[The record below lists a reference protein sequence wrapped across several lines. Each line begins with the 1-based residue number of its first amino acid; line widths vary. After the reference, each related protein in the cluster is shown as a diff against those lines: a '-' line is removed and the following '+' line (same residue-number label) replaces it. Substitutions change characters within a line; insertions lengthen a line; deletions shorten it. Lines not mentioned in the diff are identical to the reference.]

1 MPAMTLVQ
9 QPNPALPLTESSLW
23 DVLPSMAAV
32 LSDEG
37 HLLRSNRAFD
47 RYLSQRVPSMASR
60 IEHQC
65 QWLNESSCQALLEA
79 LAKRQDFRL
88 LVYPRAQPGPDDVP
102 PCFECE
108 ARWLPLEASYSCV
121 LHDVARAHHTAQLL
135 EAQAQQFKLLA
146 NNVPVL
152 IAYYDAI
159 NFTCQFANS
168 QYACTFGWDENSI
181 IGRTFAEIIGEE
193 AAAQI
198 QPQVNRV
205 LQTHKGVSYERQ
217 LPTGGGGIKHIEVN
231 LLPHL
236 DNRGIP
242 VGGYV
247 LISDITRHRV
257 AEQALRE
264 SEERLAKFM
273 QASAEGIVFH
283 QNGVV
288 TDANPPICELLGYE
302 LNELLGRRTLDFIAP
317 DHLDKVATVMAAGQE
332 TTYESVLIDK
342 LGRRLPVEFIV
353 RTITRHGEK
362 LRMTVVRDLRDREAA
377 RARIHHQAH
386 HDALTGLP
394 NRTAFMERLDNLIAA
409 SRSNSR
415 KGDAVQ
421 SMALLFIDLDHF
433 KRVNDSLGHLAGD
446 VLLRTVAK
454 RITGCLRQS
463 DLVARFG
470 GDEFMVLLPQMS
482 SRAEVE
488 DVASKLLS
496 EVEAPVYVESWP
508 LSVTPSVGIALFPE
522 DGTTADALI
531 KNADTAM
538 YQAKARGRA
547 SCCFFT
553 PEMASN
559 AYADLVME
567 GELAQALERGEFEL
581 YFQPQV
587 RADRRALVG
596 VEALIRWHHP
606 TRGLLMPDDFIP
618 VAEQQRLM
626 LPIGQWVLR
635 EAARAA
641 TLWQQ
646 QGLQV
651 GPVAVNLSNVQFQSG
666 GFVEAVA
673 TLLAEEG
680 TQGAWIEFE
689 LTERMLM
696 DDLPGVQRRLRQL
709 SALGIL
715 ISVDDFGTGYSSL
728 GHLKELPID
737 KMKIDRSFVHD
748 LPTDSDSAA
757 IACAIIQMARSLGI
771 TVMAEGVETEAQ
783 CKFLANQGCHELQ
796 GDLISKPL
804 SAADLKA
811 WVLARGMAERDVAIS
826 PSP

>member
-1 MPAMTLVQ
+1 MTLLQKPSPV
-9 QPNPALPLTESSLW
+9 AEPLTDAALW
-23 DVLPSMAAV
+23 DALPSMAV
-32 LSDEG
+32 MLSPDGE
-37 HLLRSNRAFD
+37 LLRSNRAFD
-47 RYLSQRVPSMASR
+47 RYLSQRVPTIATR
-60 IEHQC
+60 IEHKC
-65 QWLNESSCQALLEA
+65 QWLSETSCQALLDA
-79 LAKRQDFRL
+79 LARREDFRL
-88 LVYPRAQPGPDDVP
+88 LVYPRSKHVPDEVP
-102 PCFECE
+102 ACFECE
-108 ARWLPLEASYSCV
+108 AQWLPDDNTYSCV
-121 LHDVARAHHTAQLL
+121 LHDVARAHHTARLL
-135 EAQAQQFKLLA
+135 EAKAQQFRLLA

-152 IAYYDAI
+152 IAYYDAVH
-159 NFTCQFANS
+159 FTCQFANS
-168 QYACTFGWDENSI
+168 QYARTFGWDEHSI
-181 IGRTFAEIIGEE
+181 IGRNFAEIIGVE

-198 QPQVNRV
+198 QPQVNKV
-205 LQTHKGVSYERQ
+205 LQERKGVSYERQ
-217 LPTGGGGIKHIEVN
+217 LPNSDGSTRHIEVN
-231 LLPHL
+231 IIPHL
-236 DNRGIP
+236 DASGIP

-247 LISDITRHRV
+247 LISDITRHRL

-302 LNELLGRRTLDFIAP
+302 LSELLGRKTLEFIAP
-317 DHLDKVATVMAAGQE
+317 DHLAKVATVMATGQE

-342 LGRRLPVEFIV
+342 QGRRLPVEFIV
-353 RTITRHGEK
+353 RTIMRHGEK
-362 LRMTVVRDLRDREAA
+362 LRMTIVRDLRDREAA
-377 RARIHHQAH
+377 RARIHYQAH

-394 NRTAFMERLDNLIAA
+394 NRTAFMERLDHLIAA

-454 RITGCLRQS
+454 RITSCLRQS

-470 GDEFMVLLPQMS
+470 GDEFMVLLPQIS

-488 DVASKLLS
+488 EVASKLLS
-496 EVEAPVYVESWP
+496 EVEAPVSVESWP

-547 SCCFFT
+547 SYCFFT

-567 GELAQALERGEFEL
+567 GELAQALARREFEL

-587 RADRRALVG
+587 TADNRALVG

-641 TLWQQ
+641 ALWHRS
-646 QGLQV
+646 GLQI
-651 GPVAVNLSNVQFQSG
+651 GPVAVNLSNMQFQSG
-666 GFVEAVA
+666 GFVDAVA
-673 TLLAEEG
+673 NILAEEG
-680 TQGAWIEFE
+680 ADGSWIEFE
-689 LTERMLM
+689 ITERMLM
-696 DDLPGVQRRLRQL
+696 DDLPGVQRRLKQL
-709 SALGIL
+709 STLGIL

-737 KMKIDRSFVHD
+737 KMKIDRSFVRD
-748 LPTDSDSAA
+748 LPEDTDSAA
-757 IACAIIQMARSLGI
+757 IACAIVQMARSLGI

-783 CKFLANQGCHELQ
+783 RTFLAGQGCHEFQ

-804 SAADLKA
+804 SAAELA
-811 WVLARGMAERDVAIS
+811 TWVRARTPVRCHTEAAA
-826 PSP
+826 PAC